1 MSCTPYDY
9 LDHLRKFRR
18 LMRKEEEEILLKF
31 QADKFNEKLPSVSTG
46 VCSRTEHLRRMKEEI
61 DKVRQLVQEW
71 CPEQLRY
78 RVLSNCDRRN
88 RVRARRQFECH
99 LCADTRWIKGMRHD
113 DVWLFKT
120 IKSFQIWSS

>member
-46 VCSRTEHLRRMKEEI
+46 VCSRTEHLRLMKKEI
-61 DKVRQLVQEW
+61 YKVRQLVKNGA
-71 CPEQLRY
+71 L
-78 RVLSNCDRRN
+78 NN
-88 RVRARRQFECH
+88 
-99 LCADTRWIKGMRHD
+99 
-113 DVWLFKT
+113 
-120 IKSFQIWSS
+120 